1 MAGEIPDVLIARVMR
16 AVVHPTLVRLLV
28 AIAPAKIKYSTGCL
42 WDNDLGSGG
51 GAHGDHCGDR
61 RVAFSTYTIFFLFL
75 FFLKRL

>member
-42 WDNDLGSGG
+42 WDNDLGSGVEHT
-51 GAHGDHCGDR
+51 AIIAVIVVLPFLR
-61 RVAFSTYTIFFLFL
+61 TQFF
-75 FFLKRL
+75 FFFFFF